1 MDELVKGIHPEKSF
15 DILVKLFVFNLE
27 ISGRDIKEEQS
38 EKIKVI
44 YFTLPVFHLDIS
56 GRDVKDEQPEN
67 I

>member
-1 MDELVKGIHPEKSF
+1 MDELVKDIHPENAF

-27 ISGRDIKEEQS
+27 ISGTDIKEEQS